1 KRSAVRLFCAAERSK
16 FLARRVR
23 GEFFCNFSHGEKSS
37 FFEKK
42 NLNHGTHEKN
52 YHRIKPTEQ
61 MTPCG
66 IGRRKQIEN
75 EQFKINN
82 EKLTINNALKGQNQ

>member
-1 KRSAVRLFCAAERSK
+1 
-16 FLARRVR
+16 
-23 GEFFCNFSHGEKSS
+23 
-37 FFEKK
+37 
-42 NLNHGTHEKN
+42 
-52 YHRIKPTEQ
+52 